1 MSLSPVTRRSLPK
14 PPFGG
19 SPVRSFRGRGLAVAL
34 VALALT
40 SALALGSCAP
50 KGIENVDRQKLFT
63 LAYGRLEDEIDLFD
77 LDQSSQGPDSQIFM
91 KDGMFYI
98 SNSGPGKIIQLTSF
112 GDLLAVYYNPDRNP
126 VPSFADSGSSNPA
139 ATRKAVPYPF
149 NHPVYLSVDER
160 KQLYVVDRV
169 PEERYEFDADEQ
181 VMLRDVVLRF
191 GAEGRFLDYIGQE
204 GPGGTPF
211 PPVDGVYNTSK
222 NELVVVTK
230 SQSGITVF
238 WFDPEGNLLFRV
250 PVMYRNLPD
259 PYDPGVEY
267 LASLEKVVPDPDDR
281 MLYLKIDYFKRL
293 IDTETGSDAGMS
305 FDRSCLYPLSATKGT
320 YEDRLELSA
329 YTGTD
334 RDTLGTQDYKKPFEF
349 VGITSGGWIF
359 LSSPIPEGYAFQ
371 ILDRRSRRI
380 YSRTLTVRKDELS
393 YNALSLSRDGIL
405 SALLANDYDASVVWW
420 RTDEVVGDIR

>member
-1 MSLSPVTRRSLPK
+1 MSHSTESRRSRPQV
-14 PPFGG
+14 PFGG
-19 SPVRSFRGRGLAVAL
+19 AFAWAPHGRGA
-34 VALALT
+34 
-40 SALALGSCAP
+40 ALALGALSLLSVLTLVSCAP
-50 KGIENVDRQKLFT
+50 KGVANVDRQKLFT

-126 VPSFADSGSSNPA
+126 VPSFADSGTPNPA

-149 NHPVYLSVDER
+149 NHPVYLTVDER

-191 GAEGRFLDYIGQE
+191 GPEGRFLDYIGQE

-230 SQSGITVF
+230 SQSGIKVF

-250 PVMYRNLPD
+250 PVMFRSLPD
-259 PYDPGVEY
+259 PYEPGVEY

-281 MLYLKIDYFKRL
+281 VLYLKIDYFKRL
-293 IDTETGSDAGMS
+293 IDSDTGSDAGMS

-320 YEDRLELSA
+320 YEEYVELSA

-334 RDTLGTQDYKKPFEF
+334 RDKLGTQDFKKPFEF
-349 VGITSGGWIF
+349 VGITSGGWVF

-371 ILDRRSRRI
+371 ILDRKSRRI

-420 RTDEVVGDIR
+420 RTDEVVGDLR